1 MPTIST
7 VSNSIQ
13 NCLSDIQQRL
23 YSFQEKLCSTDN
35 KIYAFLILGRV
46 LQAAAIASF
55 AASIAFAF
63 TVGPIVLLAA
73 IPAIALGLLGTY
85 VAGNPEE
92 LNDMLQMARPFVPG
106 QPVGLVN
113 GGNNCWLNSSLQLM
127 ANIPAAHH
135 RMRQIPQLAQFLD
148 AYEANR
154 NNYQKVGQNIDTHAI
169 RQFVSRETGGVISD
183 GSRQEDA
190 AEFFDYVFQGPN
202 ALYQLDHQVNG
213 VVRGAY
219 HQSLLHIGLGTQP
232 RPSFQQ
238 LFNSY
243 FDDRAENGARIQFFF
258 QRPPNDLLV
267 SAKRFYGQIDSSGNN
282 HIQTGKI
289 GDAIDVPE
297 RLALSNQFVRVGG
310 GSEYVCDAFSVHNGS
325 SLESGHYICYVK
337 RQNTWWYCSDTR
349 VYEVSAGTA
358 LRAMKY
364 GYIFHYAKCSP

>member
-1 MPTIST
+1 M
-7 VSNSIQ
+7 
-13 NCLSDIQQRL
+13 
-23 YSFQEKLCSTDN
+23 
-35 KIYAFLILGRV
+35 ILGRF

-55 AASIAFAF
+55 AALVAFAF
-63 TVGPIVLLAA
+63 TVGPIVLLGT

-92 LNDMLQMARPFVPG
+92 LNDMLQMVRLFVPG

-113 GGNNCWLNSSLQLM
+113 GGNDCWLNSSLQLM

-154 NNYQKVGQNIDTHAI
+154 NNYQKVGQNIDIHAI
-169 RQFVSRETGGVISD
+169 RQFVSRETGGVISN

-190 AEFFDYVFQGPN
+190 AEFFDCLFQGPN

-213 VVRGAY
+213 VARGVY
-219 HQSLLHIGLGTQP
+219 PQSLLHIGLGTQP

-243 FDDRAENGARIQFFF
+243 FDDQAENGARIQFFF

-267 SAKRFYGQIDSSGNN
+267 HAKRFCRHMDSSGN
-282 HIQTGKI
+282 IQTGKI

-297 RLALSNQFVRVGG
+297 RLALSSQFVRGG
-310 GSEYVCDAFSVHNGS
+310 GDSEYVCDAFSVHNGS
-325 SLESGHYICYVK
+325 SLESGHYTCYVK

-349 VYEVSAGTA
+349 IYEVPARTA

-364 GYIFHYAKCSP
+364 GYIFHYSKCSP